1 MVFRAEEVRR
11 RGIEPV
17 LRDIAAKWGGGGG
30 GMQVKMSSAFLN
42 KQCTGRD
49 TN

>member
-17 LRDIAAKWGGGGG
+17 LRDIAAKWGGGGT
-30 GMQVKMSSAFLN
+30 QVKVSSAFLN
-42 KQCTGRD
+42 KQ
-49 TN
+49 